1 MQRPQLNIT
10 TVATGGH
17 NSIIRHSRYGK
28 FHIHH
33 CLALS
38 MGLPERGG
46 LDQGGHTSPL
56 LRHLLGLFQLRGEL
70 QVVSFELGG
79 LSLEL
84 CKLGFELLD
93 SGGFC
98 GSCC

>member
-1 MQRPQLNIT
+1 MQRPQQNIT
-10 TVATGGH
+10 TLATGGH

-70 QVVSFELGG
+70 QIVSFELGG

-84 CKLGFELLD
+84 
-93 SGGFC
+93 
-98 GSCC
+98 